1 MITRPLDLASKLSP
15 PPRSFDVFFYVNV
28 GLLALFFSVFGSR
41 FVLAP
46 GLGVDFQ
53 LPRMAGADDG
63 ARQTTHVVSVLQS
76 GQIFAGDGLMNL
88 PQLREWLK
96 AQALTVPHP
105 VLLVRASANVTG
117 SSLTEITSAAR
128 QAGFGVVLAVEEPD
142 SGSGRETGR

>member
-46 GLGVDFQ
+46 GLGVEFQ
-53 LPRMAGADDG
+53 LPRMAGAEAG
-63 ARQTTHVVSVLQS
+63 ARQTTHVISVLPS

-96 AQALTVPHP
+96 TQAGTVPHP
-105 VLLVRASANVTG
+105 VLLVRASAGVTG
-117 SSLTEITSAAR
+117 ASLTEITSAAR
-128 QAGFGVVLAVEEPD
+128 GAGFGVVLAVEDP
-142 SGSGRETGR
+142 ETGAAREGAR